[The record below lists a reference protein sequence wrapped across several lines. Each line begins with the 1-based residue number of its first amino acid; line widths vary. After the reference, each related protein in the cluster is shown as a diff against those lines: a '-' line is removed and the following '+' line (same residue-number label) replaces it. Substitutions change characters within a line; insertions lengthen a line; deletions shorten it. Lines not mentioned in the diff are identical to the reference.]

1 MARGGINKR
10 LVLEAYETIQRNGK
24 HPSIDAIRIELGNTG
39 SKTTIHRYLKEIEEE
54 RGTRLDDLA
63 LLSDTL
69 KEMVGQLAFQLHG
82 EANEV
87 VNNAIQRYEIQLQE
101 AKQSIDKLQNEL
113 ATALNHANELDQRLD
128 QEKKTHAATR
138 HQLQQFSNDNQRL
151 QQQVDDLGVRLKER
165 NDIIKSLEDKHTH
178 ARESLEHYRESVK
191 EQRDQDQRR
200 HEQQVQQLQAEL
212 RKLSQELI
220 VKQDQLTHLN
230 KDNARLASEL
240 RETKKRESR
249 YESDIRALN
258 KEKFVFHET
267 IARLEAKIDALDG
280 SNDQLTQELET
291 SKKALAQEV
300 KESHSLKVALT
311 KAQSEADTKNQLLAE
326 FKERLSASV
335 E

>member
-10 LVLEAYETIQRNGK
+10 LVLEAYESLQQKGQ

-63 LLSDTL
+63 LLSDTI
-69 KEMVGQLAFQLHG
+69 KDMVGQLASQLHS

-87 VNNAIQRYEIQLQE
+87 VNNAIQRYETQLQE
-101 AKQSIDKLQNEL
+101 AKQSIDKQQDEL
-113 ATALNHANELDQRLD
+113 ATALHHANELDQLLD
-128 QEKKTHAATR
+128 EEKKTHSAT
-138 HQLQQFSNDNQRL
+138 HQQLQQFSSDNQRL
-151 QQQVDDLGVRLKER
+151 QQQVDDLDVRLKER

-200 HEQQVQQLQAEL
+200 HEQQVQQLQAEM

-249 YESDIRALN
+249 HESDIQALN

-267 IARLEAKIDALDG
+267 IARLESKIDALDG
-280 SNDQLTQELET
+280 SNNQLTQELET
-291 SKKALAQEV
+291 SKKALAHEV
-300 KESHSLKVALT
+300 KESQSLKVALT
-311 KAQSEADTKNQLLAE
+311 RAQSEVDTKNQLLAE

-335 E
+335 A